1 MTMNANDVIES
12 YVTDV
17 AVRLPRRQRNDV
29 AFELRALLGEELQG
43 RAASVGRAADAGMAI
58 ELVRGFGRP
67 AEVAARYRSTVTIV
81 DPADGRAFLWA
92 TLIGLAVI
100 WGAGLLDLLQQPM
113 ASSEAFWAALGH
125 WWVATVVGSL
135 WWPGA
140 LVLGFGLAAWAR
152 RRPRR
157 GEWTPRAP
165 DRIQGSRVALA
176 LGMVGI
182 VCGVAVLLD
191 PTRILDVFWHGRA
204 APAAYAALTY
214 TPTFLHRQGPV
225 LLGLI
230 LLNLPL
236 FAAVMVRGR
245 WSPLLRRLE
254 LGLGLLTCAAM
265 AWTVLDGP
273 AFMTPA
279 SDSVSKGLLVLVL
292 LYSLGHMAVVSY
304 RSVRPTPQGG
314 MRHT

>member
-1 MTMNANDVIES
+1 MNANDVIES
-12 YVTDV
+12 YVTDI

-43 RAASVGRAADAGMAI
+43 RAASAGRAPDADMAM

-67 AEVAARYRSTVTIV
+67 AEVAARYRPTVTII
-81 DPADGRAFLWA
+81 DPVDGRAFVWA
-92 TLIGLAVI
+92 TIIGLAVI
-100 WGAGLLDLLQQPM
+100 WGAGLLGQLQQPT
-113 ASSEAFWAALGH
+113 ASTEAFWLGLGRWWGSALVAA
-125 WWVATVVGSL
+125 L

-152 RRPRR
+152 RREPNNV
-157 GEWTPRAP
+157 EWTPRAP
-165 DRIQGSRVALA
+165 DRIQGSRMAMA

-191 PTRILDVFWHGRA
+191 PARMLDVLWHGRA

-214 TPTFLHRQGPV
+214 TPTFLHRQAPV
-225 LLGLI
+225 LLGLL

-265 AWTVLDGP
+265 VWTVLDGP
-273 AFMTPA
+273 AFMVPA
-279 SDSVSKGLLVLVL
+279 SDSAFKGLVALVI
-292 LYSLGHMAVVSY
+292 LYSLVHMAVVSY

>member
-1 MTMNANDVIES
+1 MNAHDVIDS

-29 AFELRALLGEELQG
+29 AFELRALLDEELQD
-43 RAASVGRAADAGMAI
+43 RAASAGRAPDADMAI
-58 ELVRGFGRP
+58 GLVRGFGRP
-67 AEVAARYRSTVTIV
+67 AEAAARYRPTVTII
-81 DPADGRAFLWA
+81 DPVDGRAFLW
-92 TLIGLAVI
+92 TTVIGLAVI
-100 WGAGLLDLLQQPM
+100 WGAGLLGQLQQPA
-113 ASSEAFWAALGH
+113 ASAEAFWLGLGRWWGAALPG
-125 WWVATVVGSL
+125 AL

-152 RRPRR
+152 RRQPQRA
-157 GEWTPRAP
+157 EWTPRAP
-165 DRIQGSRVALA
+165 DRIQGSRVAMA
-176 LGMVGI
+176 FGMVGI

-191 PTRILDVFWHGRA
+191 PTWMLDVLWHGRA

-214 TPTFLHRQGPV
+214 TPEFLHRQAPV

-265 AWTVLDGP
+265 IWTVLDGP
-273 AFMTPA
+273 AFMTQA
-279 SDSVSKGLLVLVL
+279 SDSAFKGLVVLVA
-292 LYSLGHMAVVSY
+292 LYSLVHMAVVAY
-304 RSVRPTPQGG
+304 RSVRPTPQVGV
-314 MRHT
+314 RHS

>member
-1 MTMNANDVIES
+1 MNANDVIES

-17 AVRLPRRQRNDV
+17 AVGLPRRQRNDV
-29 AFELRALLGEELQG
+29 AFELRALLGEALQDRADSAG
-43 RAASVGRAADAGMAI
+43 RAPDADMAI

-67 AEVAARYRSTVTIV
+67 ADVAARYRPTVTII
-81 DPADGRAFLWA
+81 DPVDGRAFLW
-92 TLIGLAVI
+92 TTVIGLAVI
-100 WGAGLLDLLQQPM
+100 WGAGLLGQLQQPV
-113 ASSEAFWAALGH
+113 ASAEAFWLGLGRWWGAALPG
-125 WWVATVVGSL
+125 AL

-140 LVLGFGLAAWAR
+140 LVLGFGMAAWAR
-152 RRPRR
+152 RRHPQRV
-157 GEWTPRAP
+157 EWTPRAP
-165 DRIQGSRVALA
+165 DRIQGSRVAMA
-176 LGMVGI
+176 FGMVGI

-191 PTRILDVFWHGRA
+191 PARLLDVLWHGRA

-214 TPTFLHRQGPV
+214 TPTFLQRQAPV

-236 FAAVMVRGR
+236 SAAVMVRGR
-245 WSPLLRRLE
+245 WSQLLRRLE

-265 AWTVLDGP
+265 IWTVLDGP
-273 AFMTPA
+273 AFMTQA
-279 SDSVSKGLLVLVL
+279 SDSAFKGLVVLVI
-292 LYSLGHMAVVSY
+292 LYSLIHMAVVSY